1 MHGLYAE
8 FGHDKRPLEH
18 LVIQAFLVGVGF
30 SLLFPGLFFS
40 TRSRGSDTSWPTYRL
55 ARFDL
60 PSRTYTRRPGL
71 RFLCRDESLGPFLFN
86 SSLVSR
92 PRPFSSATLLS
103 KTHLAGLQ
111 DYWRRETLIRR
122 EPHRALLRALDAFY
136 TRAFKPCF
144 FSHPLRYTPSAM
156 FFSLVMP
163 FDYFWVWELFYLLGG
178 VEAFLWLDSLLFG
191 CERMREERRG

>member
-18 LVIQAFLVGVGF
+18 LVIQAFLLALGF
-30 SLLFPGLFFS
+30 RFFFPGLFFS
-40 TRSRGSDTSWPTYRL
+40 TRSRGSDTSWPAYRL

-92 PRPFSSATLLS
+92 PRLSAPRPLLS
-103 KTHLAGLQ
+103 KTQLELQ
-111 DYWRRETLIRR
+111 GELTTEVGDIDPTRTTPRPRRFLYPGFQALFFFLILFDTLLQR
-122 EPHRALLRALDAFY
+122 
-136 TRAFKPCF
+136 CF
-144 FSHPLRYTPSAM
+144 FSGHAVWL
-156 FFSLVMP
+156 FFGFGNFLSSGRSRGL
-163 FDYFWVWELFYLLGG
+163 
-178 VEAFLWLDSLLFG
+178 LWLDFHLFR
-191 CERMREERRG
+191 CEKMREERRG